1 MFLSVMF
8 SFVTLQKRKLHRKE
22 WWTYFLSFIEEFI
35 YFLKH
40 SKPFP
45 TGQLTFYKYM
55 SDPDEHRG
63 IILIRLLGNL
73 NRPHS
78 ESVIFIFNNFWTFLT
93 GFSNKKNNVE
103 NKLCLGP
110 FNKFTQIFTE
120 SFVFQ
125 PWQYYHHDSR
135 RLWDKTG
142 WMQPGSC

>member
-1 MFLSVMF
+1 MFKHWRGNDTCRSSPHDRFICMELKYTPIYLTHTCFTVMF

-40 SKPFP
+40 SKPFL

-63 IILIRLLGNL
+63 MVLIRLLGNL

-93 GFSNKKNNVE
+93 GFSNKK
-103 NKLCLGP
+103 KIML
-110 FNKFTQIFTE
+110 
-120 SFVFQ
+120 
-125 PWQYYHHDSR
+125 
-135 RLWDKTG
+135 KTNYV
-142 WMQPGSC
+142 